1 MTANRFGVFD
11 GFQRQFPLYSRL
23 VVTLVLL
30 LVALLLSGPL
40 TGTESAQEGAT
51 VRLETLPGQEG
62 ADTVTVAI
70 RIENATR
77 LYGAEVHLAF
87 DQARLEVQDADPDTE
102 GVQIQAGDFPSPDF
116 VVQNQA
122 DNVKGTI
129 DYAATQLAPR
139 EAVDGSGVLATV
151 TVKGKDKGTSSLTFV
166 GAKLA
171 DPDGQEIPSQTV
183 DGRVEIAATA
193 VSGGMNSGLLIG
205 AAVAVVLVIVVVAFL
220 ALKRK

>member
-1 MTANRFGVFD
+1 MVYCFNMFD
-11 GFQRQFPLYSRL
+11 GFQRRFPLYPRL
-23 VVTLVLL
+23 VATLALL

-40 TGTESAQEGAT
+40 TGTGSAQEGAT
-51 VRLETLPGQEG
+51 VRLEPLPGQEG
-62 ADTVTVAI
+62 ADAVIVAI

-87 DQARLEVQDADPDTE
+87 DPARLEVQDADPDTE

-116 VVQNQA
+116 VVQNQT
-122 DNVKGTI
+122 DNTRGTI
-129 DYAATQLAPR
+129 DYAVTQLAPR

-171 DPDGQEIPSQTV
+171 NPDGQEIPSQTV
-183 DGRVEIAATA
+183 DGQVEIAATA
-193 VSGGMNSGLLIG
+193 VSGGMNFGLLIG
-205 AAVAVVLVIVVVAFL
+205 AGGVVVLVIVVVAFL

>member
-1 MTANRFGVFD
+1 
-11 GFQRQFPLYSRL
+11 L
-23 VVTLVLL
+23 VATLALL

-40 TGTESAQEGAT
+40 TGTGSAQEGAM
-51 VRLETLPGQEG
+51 VRLEPLPGQEG
-62 ADTVTVAI
+62 AGAIAVAI
-70 RIENATR
+70 HIENVTR

-87 DQARLEVQDADPDTE
+87 DPARLEVQDADPDTE

-122 DNVKGTI
+122 DNAKGTI

-193 VSGGMNSGLLIG
+193 VSGGMSSGLLIG
-205 AAVAVVLVIVVVAFL
+205 AAVAVVLVVVVVAFL

>member
-1 MTANRFGVFD
+1 MVYCFNTFNSLR
-11 GFQRQFPLYSRL
+11 QRFPLYSRL
-23 VVTLVLL
+23 VVTLALL
-30 LVALLLSGPL
+30 LVVLLLSGPL
-40 TGTESAQEGAT
+40 TGIGSAQEGAM
-51 VRLETLPGQEG
+51 VRLEPLPGQEG
-62 ADTVTVAI
+62 AGAIAVAI
-70 RIENATR
+70 HIENATR

-87 DQARLEVQDADPDTE
+87 DPARLEVQDADPDTE

-151 TVKGKDKGTSSLTFV
+151 TLKGKDKGTSSLTFV

-183 DGRVEIAATA
+183 DGQVEIAATA

>member
-1 MTANRFGVFD
+1 MVYCFNTFNSLR
-11 GFQRQFPLYSRL
+11 QRFPLYSRL
-23 VVTLVLL
+23 VATLALL
-30 LVALLLSGPL
+30 FVALLLSGPL
-40 TGTESAQEGAT
+40 TGTGSAQEGAM
-51 VRLETLPGQEG
+51 VRLEPLPGQEG
-62 ADTVTVAI
+62 AGAI
-70 RIENATR
+70 AMAIHIENATR

-87 DQARLEVQDADPDTE
+87 DPARLEVQDADPDTE

-151 TVKGKDKGTSSLTFV
+151 TLKGKDKGTSSLTFV

-183 DGRVEIAATA
+183 DGQVEIAATA

>member
-1 MTANRFGVFD
+1 MVYCFNTFNSLRK
-11 GFQRQFPLYSRL
+11 RFPLYSRL
-23 VVTLVLL
+23 EATLALL

-40 TGTESAQEGAT
+40 TGTGLAQGRAT
-51 VRLETLPGQEG
+51 VRLEPLPGQEG
-62 ADTVTVAI
+62 AEAVTVAI

-87 DQARLEVQDADPDTE
+87 DPARLEVQDADPDTE

-116 VVQNQA
+116 VVQNQT
-122 DNVKGTI
+122 DNTRGTI
-129 DYAATQLAPR
+129 DYAVTQLAPR

-183 DGRVEIAATA
+183 DDQAEIAATA
-193 VSGGMNSGLLIG
+193 VSGGVNSGLLIG
-205 AAVAVVLVIVVVAFL
+205 AGGVVVLVIVVVAFL

>member
-1 MTANRFGVFD
+1 VA
-11 GFQRQFPLYSRL
+11 
-23 VVTLVLL
+23 TLTLL

-40 TGTESAQEGAT
+40 TGTGSAQEGAM
-51 VRLETLPGQEG
+51 VRLEPLPGQEG
-62 ADTVTVAI
+62 AGAIAVAI
-70 RIENATR
+70 QIENVTR

-87 DQARLEVQDADPDTE
+87 DPARLEVQDADPDTE

-122 DNVKGTI
+122 DNAKGTI

-139 EAVDGSGVLATV
+139 EAVNGSGVLATV

-183 DGRVEIAATA
+183 DGQVEIAATA